1 MKGAGPEAHG
11 GPGAPSHQD
20 QLFVLR
26 RFLAVVGPVEGPRKS
41 RERRTTSGLLALGSP
56 APPWRGWPGGGARE
70 RPALQKPRA
79 RRGPPREA
87 DVAGAANTEE
97 EEEEEEM
104 HTSERC
110 QDTLLPGRGG
120 FPANGLCWQRIR
132 IQSSQASPEQILALT
147 RVRASPVGE
156 ARAPG
161 QNTSLVRCDSSRLR
175 TEA

>member
-97 EEEEEEM
+97 EEEEEEEEEGGGGGGR
-104 HTSERC
+104 TRSRGSGR
-110 QDTLLPGRGG
+110 PG
-120 FPANGLCWQRIR
+120 
-132 IQSSQASPEQILALT
+132 
-147 RVRASPVGE
+147 
-156 ARAPG
+156 
-161 QNTSLVRCDSSRLR
+161 
-175 TEA
+175 